1 MARRVSASCR
11 LCRREGEKLFLKGT
25 KCFSDKCAIMR
36 RSFAPGMHGMRR
48 SRKPSNYAIQLREKQ
63 KAKRIYGILEKQFR
77 NYFKKAEKAK
87 GATGEILLQ
96 FLERRLDNVLVR
108 ANFAASRAQGRQMAR
123 HNFIKINGDKVNIP
137 SYLVKEGDQIEI
149 SASDTQKKDITE
161 RIKILEDRGRMT
173 ADWMQVSNEKLSIN
187 IMRLPTKA
195 DLGMEI
201 EESLIVELYSK

>member
-1 MARRVSASCR
+1 
-11 LCRREGEKLFLKGT
+11 
-25 KCFSDKCAIMR
+25 
-36 RSFAPGMHGMRR
+36 MHGMRR